1 MVDAQKG
8 EAPANEPTA
17 RPALASGGSPAGAE
31 TSANGW
37 TKKLL
42 HVPNSW
48 VLCRDAKPG
57 TLFPWMGKR
66 PKGRT
71 HNMSDTHLC
80 GDTWYPA
87 PGEQRLLWKSN
98 GPHQPWASPPERS
111 SGGKG
116 AASGPESLQCPPE
129 TSQRTRGTHAP
140 PENMPSAPGGW
151 REPVPL
157 SGGTLGTVV
166 RDAGQ
171 RWTSAPCP
179 AKGLPRLD
187 RGSNGGEFSSFQA
200 QSVLH
205 LLPSV
210 HTWPLFLL
218 WGERRPRTRLQSSS
232 NGEREQTHGVGW
244 GCISWVLR
252 AGGGGGSQETTG
264 HDAEPRPDRPKLQPL
279 SPVLRFRVLGPPGR
293 RRPSGPLKD

>member
-1 MVDAQKG
+1 MPRKAKLP
-8 EAPANEPTA
+8 PASPL
-17 RPALASGGSPAGAE
+17 PVLASGGPPAGAE

-42 HVPNSW
+42 HVPSSW

-66 PKGRT
+66 PKGQT

-80 GDTWYPA
+80 GDTWHPA

-129 TSQRTRGTHAP
+129 TSQRTRGSHAP
-140 PENMPSAPGGW
+140 PENMASAPGGW

-157 SGGTLGTVV
+157 SVWGGAVV

-179 AKGLPRLD
+179 AKGLPRSD
-187 RGSNGGEFSSFQA
+187 RGCNGGEFSSLQA

-244 GCISWVLR
+244 GCISWVPR
-252 AGGGGGSQETTG
+252 AGGGGRQ
-264 HDAEPRPDRPKLQPL
+264 
-279 SPVLRFRVLGPPGR
+279 
-293 RRPSGPLKD
+293 SGNH